1 MQDLALAAGLWL
13 FGACRDASIAGFY
26 IAVVGLCRMGGDLC
40 QGADSGAEQRGGEG
54 GHKHRTV
61 LSAPL

>member
-1 MQDLALAAGLWL
+1 MQDLALAAGMWL

-26 IAVVGLCRMGGDLC
+26 IAVVCLCGMGGDLC
-40 QGADSGAEQRGGEG
+40 QGAGAGAEQRGGEG
-54 GHKHRTV
+54 GQKHHAV

>member
-1 MQDLALAAGLWL
+1 MQDLALAAGMWL
-13 FGACRDASIAGFY
+13 FGDCRDTSIPGFY

-40 QGADSGAEQRGGEG
+40 QGAGSGAERGGEG
-54 GHKHRTV
+54 GHKHHTV